1 MTTADL
7 ETIAK
12 TIRKHIVEMIGKA
25 GSGHP
30 GGSLS
35 AVELMTALYFN
46 PHIHFDP
53 KNPLDPDRDYF
64 VLSKGHVCPVMYA
77 VIAELGGIECGE
89 LCTLRQPG
97 SRLQG
102 HPAMDKGLPGIEV
115 SSGSL
120 GYGLSI
126 GAGIAAG
133 LKAAKKKNKV
143 YVLMGD
149 GEQQEGSIWEA
160 VMAAAHLGLDNLCG
174 IVDCNRLQIDGTVKE
189 IMNIE
194 PLKEK
199 YAAFGWNVCDINGH
213 DFNAV
218 NGAYDQFKAT
228 RGKPTAILAR
238 TVKGKGVSF
247 MENNVEWHGKAPSP
261 EQVALALKEL
271 A

>member
-1 MTTADL
+1 
-7 ETIAK
+7 
-12 TIRKHIVEMIGKA
+12 
-25 GSGHP
+25 
-30 GGSLS
+30 
-35 AVELMTALYFN
+35 
-46 PHIHFDP
+46 
-53 KNPLDPDRDYF
+53 
-64 VLSKGHVCPVMYA
+64 
-77 VIAELGGIECGE
+77 
-89 LCTLRQPG
+89 
-97 SRLQG
+97 
-102 HPAMDKGLPGIEV
+102 
-115 SSGSL
+115 
-120 GYGLSI
+120 
-126 GAGIAAG
+126 
-133 LKAAKKKNKV
+133 
-143 YVLMGD
+143 
-149 GEQQEGSIWEA
+149 
-160 VMAAAHLGLDNLCG
+160 MAAAHLGLDNLCG